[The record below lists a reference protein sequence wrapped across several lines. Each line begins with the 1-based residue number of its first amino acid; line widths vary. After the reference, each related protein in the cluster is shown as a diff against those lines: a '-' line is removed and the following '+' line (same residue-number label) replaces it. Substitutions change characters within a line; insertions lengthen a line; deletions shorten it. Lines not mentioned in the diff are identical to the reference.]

1 MSPLQIVA
9 VDAAVWA
16 GWSAVVGYS
25 AHRLPRARL
34 AHDATLTRLR
44 PWERQGRIY
53 ERFGIRR
60 WKDRV
65 PELGAAFRGGVSK
78 RALGGRGTATL
89 AEFAAE
95 TRRAELVHW
104 AIPLVTPVFALW
116 NPPWLLGAMVA
127 YAVVANLPCLV
138 IQRYN
143 RGRALRMVDRRAR
156 HRSRESL

>member
-34 AHDATLTRLR
+34 AHDGPLTRLR
-44 PWERQGRIY
+44 PWERQGRVY

-143 RGRALRMVDRRAR
+143 RGRALRVVDRRAR
-156 HRSRESL
+156 HRSRESP